1 MSIKRVKIH
10 INHFE
15 HLRHIIRFLKA
26 LANIIVTYASLLD
39 LFTILRRNI
48 YTLYYKS
55 IVKLN
60 LHTLGSSFM
69 PKLYCKFKDRVTQK
83 GILKLFHNFTFPY
96 ILRSYELPFITI
108 SFKKFIVSKKYC

>member
-26 LANIIVTYASLLD
+26 LANIIVLYASLLD
-39 LFTILRRNI
+39 LFTILRRNT

-69 PKLYCKFKDRVTQK
+69 PKFKDRVTQK
-83 GILKLFHNFTFPY
+83 AILKLFHNFTFPY